1 MIPGDVLRWHEAMS
15 SIDAIVEELKML
27 PPERLEQAAAYVHGL
42 REASQAERLEALR
55 STAGALTA
63 AEADDWAKAIEDCER
78 TDESG
83 W

>member
-1 MIPGDVLRWHEAMS
+1 MS
-15 SIDAIVEELKML
+15 WIDAIVEELKIL

-42 REASQAERLEALR
+42 RQTSQAESLEALR
-55 STAGALTA
+55 ATAGALTA

-78 TDESG
+78 IDESG